1 MDLTITHDPVA
12 QQFTTIVEGKPSF
25 ISYEIS
31 PDKKVLDFYSTF
43 VPPELRGRHIGD
55 ALVKH
60 ALEYAKQ
67 NQQKI
72 IPSCPFVQR
81 YIDRHP
87 DYLSIVF

>member
-1 MDLTITHDPVA
+1 MELTITHDAVA
-12 QQFTTIVEGKPSF
+12 QQFSAIVEGKQSF

-55 ALVKH
+55 TLVKH
-60 ALEYAKQ
+60 ALEYAKDH
-67 NQQKI
+67 QQKV
-72 IPSCPFVQR
+72 IPSCPFVQH

-87 DYLSIVF
+87 DYLAIVF